1 MSCFYWF
8 NPNKLPLALVVNKR
22 GIEIDPNKIKVI
34 LDMPIPR
41 TERKIKG
48 FLGSL

>member
-8 NPNKLPLALVVNKR
+8 NPNKLPLALIVNKR
-22 GIEIDPNKIKVI
+22 GIEVDPDKIKVI

-41 TERKIKG
+41 TEREIKG
-48 FLGSL
+48 FLGRL